1 MTPLS
6 TRLGVVAGMLH
17 AAGKPVA
24 ADEVR
29 RLVRDVVALEAE
41 VSALARTAAAV
52 RDSHDDLSDVAC
64 GAREYAAEQ
73 MAVQALA
80 IAQGLGVRPG
90 AAMRLPRVPGGG
102 R

>member
-17 AAGKPVA
+17 AAGKAAA

-29 RLVRDVVALEAE
+29 RLVREVVAIEAE
-41 VSALARTAAAV
+41 VSALARTASAV
-52 RDSHDDLSDVAC
+52 ADSHDDLSDVAC

-80 IAQGLGVRPG
+80 IAQGLGVQPG
-90 AAMRLPRVPGGG
+90 GPMRLPVVPGK

>member
-6 TRLGVVAGMLH
+6 THLSVVASILH

-29 RLVRDVVALEAE
+29 RLVREIVAIEAE

-52 RDSHDDLSDVAC
+52 ADSHGDLSDVAC

-80 IAQGLGVRPG
+80 IAQGLGVQPG
-90 AAMRLPRVPGGG
+90 GPMRLPVVPRGG

>member
-6 TRLGVVAGMLH
+6 TRLSVVAGMLH
-17 AAGKPVA
+17 AAGKAAA

-29 RLVRDVVALEAE
+29 RLAREVVAVEAE

-52 RDSHDDLSDVAC
+52 ADSHGDLSDVAC

-73 MAVQALA
+73 MAAGMLVLA
-80 IAQGLGVRPG
+80 QSLGVQPG
-90 AAMRLPRVPGGG
+90 PPMRLPVVPTGGK
-102 R
+102 